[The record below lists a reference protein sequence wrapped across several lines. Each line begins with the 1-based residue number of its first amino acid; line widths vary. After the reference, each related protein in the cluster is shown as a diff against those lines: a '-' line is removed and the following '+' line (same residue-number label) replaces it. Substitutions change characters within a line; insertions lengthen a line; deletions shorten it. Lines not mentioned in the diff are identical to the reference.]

1 MLSNARLAEHE
12 WTVNAEPGAGDEDV
26 KRPTSLLVAE
36 LAFTSSGRFNYY
48 LMPEYSLLT
57 TFRIRISIEVVLED
71 IIEDMDTPT
80 ADSLTVDNSIM
91 DISAD
96 PQKPK
101 KKKSSGILGCDQ
113 CRRRKVFAP
122 PGLFL
127 DLARWTRLQR
137 FYDSHCITQ
146 YYFHKGR
153 PQQPTKDAFSQG
165 QQK

>member
-71 IIEDMDTPT
+71 IIEDHGYPDSGQLDSGQLDNGHLSRPT
-80 ADSLTVDNSIM
+80 ET
-91 DISAD
+91 
-96 PQKPK
+96 QKE
-101 KKKSSGILGCDQ
+101 
-113 CRRRKVFAP
+113 KVFRHP
-122 PGLFL
+122 
-127 DLARWTRLQR
+127 WM
-137 FYDSHCITQ
+137 
-146 YYFHKGR
+146 
-153 PQQPTKDAFSQG
+153 
-165 QQK
+165 